1 MSARG
6 RVWPI
11 ILAAGEGKRLLSITM
26 RPGSIGVP
34 KQYWDFGGGSSMLR
48 WTLRRAACLAPPDRI
63 TTIVAREHRRWWE
76 HELRDV
82 AAENIVVQPE
92 NRGTAAGILL
102 PLLHVMLQDQ
112 DANIVILPSD
122 HFIEDED
129 VALAA
134 LLDAVGSVERHPRR
148 VVLLGMT
155 PDSAERDYGWI
166 VPSRNGVGRASF
178 VDSFIEKPAAAA
190 AQSLFDQGALWNSFM
205 LAGSAATLVEM
216 FGQAQPELLMA
227 FIAALKRGIGNPATL
242 DALYR
247 GLRKLDFS
255 TDVLQKLPRSLAVL
269 PVPPCGWTDLG
280 TPARVARWREARDEA
295 RSTVDTPASLALA
308 YS

>member
-26 RPGSIGVP
+26 TPGSIGVP
-34 KQYWDFGGGSSMLR
+34 KQYWDFGGGTSMLR
-48 WTLRRAACLAPPDRI
+48 WTLRRAACLAPAERI
-63 TTIVAREHRRWWE
+63 TTIVARDHRRWWE
-76 HELRDV
+76 DELRDV
-82 AAENIVVQPE
+82 ADENIIVQPE

-102 PLLHVMLQDQ
+102 PLLHVMLRDG
-112 DANIVILPSD
+112 DANVVILPSD
-122 HFIEDED
+122 HFIDDED
-129 VALAA
+129 VALGS
-134 LLDAVGSVERHPRR
+134 LLDAVGAVERDPRR
-148 VVLLGMT
+148 VVLLGMS
-155 PDSAERDYGWI
+155 PDSPEHDYGWI
-166 VPSRNGVGRASF
+166 VPSQSGVGRARF
-178 VDSFIEKPAAAA
+178 VDSFIEKPGASAAR
-190 AQSLFDQGALWNSFM
+190 SLFEQGALWNSFM
-205 LAGSAATLVEM
+205 LAGSAATLIEM
-216 FGQAQPELLMA
+216 FGQAQPELLMT
-227 FIAALKRGIGNPATL
+227 FIAALKRGLGNPATL

-280 TPARVARWREARDEA
+280 TPARVARWRDARVEAQSNFEA
-295 RSTVDTPASLALA
+295 PAGLALA

>member
-11 ILAAGEGKRLLSITM
+11 ILAAGEGKRLLSITAT
-26 RPGSIGVP
+26 PGSSGVP

-48 WTLRRAACLAPPDRI
+48 WTLRRAACLAPSERI

-76 HELRDV
+76 EELRDV
-82 AAENIVVQPE
+82 ADENIVVQPE

-102 PLLHVMLQDQ
+102 PLLHVMLRDQ
-112 DANIVILPSD
+112 DANVVILPSD

-129 VALAA
+129 VAIGA
-134 LLDAVGSVERHPRR
+134 LLDAISTADRDPRR
-148 VVLLGMT
+148 VVLLGMS
-155 PDSAERDYGWI
+155 PDSAEHDYGWI
-166 VPSRNGVGRASF
+166 VPARSGVGRARF
-178 VDSFIEKPAAAA
+178 VDSFIEKPSASAARA
-190 AQSLFDQGALWNSFM
+190 LFEHGALWNSFM

-216 FGQAQPELLMA
+216 FGQAQPELLMM

-247 GLRKLDFS
+247 SLRKLDFS

-269 PVPPCGWTDLG
+269 SVPPCGWTDLG
-280 TPARVARWREARDEA
+280 TPARVARWRDAHVEA
-295 RSTVDTPASLALA
+295 RSIVEAPAALALA